1 MKKDIESIED
11 IKALVD
17 TFYGRVQQNDL
28 IGPIFESKLAG
39 RWPEHLEKMYK
50 FWQTILLEEYSYSGR
65 PFPPHAQL
73 PVNQEHFDTWKHL
86 FNSTVDELYE
96 GKLAEEAKW
105 RAERMAA
112 MFLSKI
118 EYFRDMGSKPLT

>member
-17 TFYGRVQQNDL
+17 TFYGRVQQDEL

-39 RWPEHLEKMYK
+39 RWPVHLEKMYK

-65 PFPPHAQL
+65 PFPPHAEL
-73 PVNQEHFDTWKHL
+73 PVNQEHFDTWKYL

-118 EYFRDMGSKPLT
+118 EYFRDIGNKPLM